1 MDRIATLTR
10 RLGRFL
16 EPHVD
21 AFLDAIYPPACRL
34 CGAAADDG
42 WSCPEHRL
50 PGGPGGERC
59 GRCAGRLPRGLP
71 DGYPCAECR
80 RGPPRFGRAVVAL
93 DYRASEAGRAWIL
106 ALKHGGRR
114 DLAEPL
120 GALLGRR
127 LLAAATRAP
136 DALLVPVPL
145 HPLRRL
151 ERGYDQAL
159 LLARATGRALDLGVS
174 RALLRRRMTL
184 VQGAPGSP
192 SRAANVR
199 GAFRLD
205 GSAAPSVVERSIW
218 LVDDVVTSGA
228 TANECARVLRRAGA
242 RRVDVL
248 ALARAG

>member
-1 MDRIATLTR
+1 
-10 RLGRFL
+10 
-16 EPHVD
+16 
-21 AFLDAIYPPACRL
+21 
-34 CGAAADDG
+34 
-42 WSCPEHRL
+42 
-50 PGGPGGERC
+50 
-59 GRCAGRLPRGLP
+59 
-71 DGYPCAECR
+71 
-80 RGPPRFGRAVVAL
+80 L

-114 DLAEPL
+114 DLAAPL
-120 GALLGRR
+120 GAVLGRR
-127 LLAAATRAP
+127 LLAVAARAE

-159 LLARATGRALDLGVS
+159 LLARAVGRAVDLDVS
-174 RALLRRRMTL
+174 RALVRRRSTR

-192 SRAANVR
+192 SRTANVR

-205 GSAAPSVVERSIW
+205 NSAEPSVAGRAVW

>member
-1 MDRIATLTR
+1 MARC
-10 RLGRFL
+10 LG
-16 EPHVD
+16 PHVD
-21 AFLDAIYPPACRL
+21 ALLDAVYPPACRL

-42 WSCPEHRL
+42 WSCAEHRL
-50 PGGPGGERC
+50 PEGPPGERC

-80 RGPPRFGRAVVAL
+80 GAPPRFGRAVVAL

-114 DLAEPL
+114 DLAAPL
-120 GALLGRR
+120 GAVLGRR
-127 LLAAATRAP
+127 LLAVAARAE

-159 LLARATGRALDLGVS
+159 LLARAVGRAVDLDVA
-174 RALLRRRMTL
+174 RALVRRRSTR

-192 SRAANVR
+192 SRTANVR

-205 GSAAPSVVERSIW
+205 NSAEPSVAGRAVW